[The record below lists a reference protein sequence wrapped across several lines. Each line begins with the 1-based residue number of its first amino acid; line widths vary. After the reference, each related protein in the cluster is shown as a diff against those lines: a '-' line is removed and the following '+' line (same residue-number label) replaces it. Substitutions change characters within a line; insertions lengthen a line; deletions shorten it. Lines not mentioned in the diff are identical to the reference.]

1 MYHRLKDQLLTG
13 GEEEIIIFKDIFTE
27 YQKLFGSEKPLGM
40 KEFYTVLKI
49 AFPQPPSV
57 EESITHSATPLETV
71 LQNVKYSPTRRRDG
85 KQLFLITFT
94 KNSFI
99 IILL

>member
-1 MYHRLKDQLLTG
+1 MAG
-13 GEEEIIIFKDIFTE
+13 GEEDIIVFKDIFSD

-49 AFPQPPSV
+49 AFPQPAAV
-57 EESITHSATPLETV
+57 EESITSSGTPLETV

-85 KQLFLITFT
+85 
-94 KNSFI
+94 NDSFKT
-99 IILL
+99 